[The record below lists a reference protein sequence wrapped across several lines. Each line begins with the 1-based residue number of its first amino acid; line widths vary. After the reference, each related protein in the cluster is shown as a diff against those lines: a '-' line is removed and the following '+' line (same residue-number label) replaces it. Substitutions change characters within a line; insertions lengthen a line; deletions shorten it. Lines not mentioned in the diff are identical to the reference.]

1 MSHGLLC
8 PTCLASHILSCPAVL
23 CLICFVPYVSLILMR
38 FVTQVLLCPTCI
50 VTHVPSH
57 PEWLVSCL
65 LLCLTCFVF
74 FLRAL
79 VSHVHQALRLLLPR
93 MPCAVIF
100 PVNHV
105 LCASH
110 ALCFMYPHTLWVFFL
125 CTLFNASYLK
135 YSMCQYY
142 SLCLLCLTHLFYYSL
157 PSCDLFGGIYLS

>member
-74 FLRAL
+74 FSTCSRVPRA
-79 VSHVHQALRLLLPR
+79 SGFASS
-93 MPCAVIF
+93 A
-100 PVNHV
+100 
-105 LCASH
+105 ASH
-110 ALCFMYPHTLWVFFL
+110 ALCCNFSCEPR
-125 CTLFNASYLK
+125 A
-135 YSMCQYY
+135 
-142 SLCLLCLTHLFYYSL
+142 LCLTCLVLYVPSYSMSIFFYVSFLMLLTFSILCANITLCACYASRTYFTVHCL
-157 PSCDLFGGIYLS
+157 VVIFSGEFT

>member
-1 MSHGLLC
+1 MPGVPHPLVPCCLVPHLLRALRV
-8 PTCLASHILSCPAVL
+8 PDPHALRDSSAVVPNVHRDPRAVAPWVIGILPA
-23 CLICFVPYVSLILMR
+23 IVPYL
-38 FVTQVLLCPTCI
+38 FC
-50 VTHVPSH
+50 
-57 PEWLVSCL
+57 
-65 LLCLTCFVF
+65 

-105 LCASH
+105 LCASR

-142 SLCLLCLTHLFYYSL
+142 SLCLLSLTHLFYCSL

>member
-105 LCASH
+105 LCASR
-110 ALCFMYPHTLWVFFL
+110 ALCFMYPHTLWVFFYVPFLMLLTLSIL
-125 CTLFNASYLK
+125 CANITLCACYASRTYFTIH
-135 YSMCQYY
+135 
-142 SLCLLCLTHLFYYSL
+142 CLVVIFSGEFT
-157 PSCDLFGGIYLS
+157 